1 MNKDVESFK
10 VTYSTMNADRLKEFH
25 QQFDLALTKVKN
37 ETGNDHQN
45 WVNGEKLESES
56 SLEKYCPI
64 DHSLILGKLHA
75 NSGKITVP
83 VHPKTM

>member
-10 VTYSTMNADRLKEFH
+10 VTYSTMDADHLKEFH

-56 SLEKYCPI
+56 SLEKYCPT
-64 DHSLILGKLHA
+64 DHSLILGKFTPGNMMLP
-75 NSGKITVP
+75 GIFYFFTV
-83 VHPKTM
+83 